1 MELFFCMEFLI
12 LFIFWWKIFKAPLG
26 NNHLFVSLLLFPLPF
41 LFGLSQIYLISHCF
55 TLEQLRLYSQ
65 LVYSYSII
73 NSLLLI
79 PQWYKLMWLS
89 LLHLSPKQLTDIQKL
104 LLAILLAA
112 VMISAIVFFFALY
125 YLWIDH
131 LSGYTQGL
139 RSALMNYQPIL
150 LDFQT
155 AFYFSFVV
163 YFTLGFGD
171 LVPYGPSFHL
181 LVFLECLIALIN
193 TGVIVIYV
201 YNFLFTRAHDNSFKG
216 KNQ

>member
-1 MELFFCMEFLI
+1 MGIFFLI
-12 LFIFWWKIFKAPLG
+12 EFALLLLIWWKTFSAPVWRR
-26 NNHLFVSLLLFPLPF
+26 HPFWSLLLFPLPF
-41 LFGLSQIYLISHCF
+41 LYGVGQIYLISHWF
-55 TLEQLRLYSQ
+55 TLAQLRLYSQ
-65 LVYSYSII
+65 PLYLYSIV

-79 PQWYKLMWLS
+79 PQWYKLMWLT
-89 LLHLSPKQLTDIQKL
+89 LLHFSPKKLTDVQKL

-112 VMISAIVFFFALY
+112 LMISAIVFFFSLY

-139 RSALMNYQPIL
+139 RSALLNYQPIL

-171 LVPYGPSFHL
+171 LVPYGPWFHF

-201 YNFLFTRAHDNSFKG
+201 YNFLFNKPDDHFVP
-216 KNQ
+216 

>member
-1 MELFFCMEFLI
+1 MTIFFLVEFLL
-12 LFIFWWKIFKAPLG
+12 LFLIWWKIFSAPAWTL
-26 NNHLFVSLLLFPLPF
+26 HSIFSLLLFPLPF
-41 LFGLSQIYLISHCF
+41 LYGLGQIYLISHWF

-65 LVYSYSII
+65 PLYLYSII

-79 PQWYKLMWLS
+79 PQWYKLMWLA
-89 LLHLSPKQLTDIQKL
+89 LLHFSPRKLTDVQKL

-112 VMISAIVFFFALY
+112 LMISAIVFFFSLY
-125 YLWIDH
+125 YLWSDH

-139 RSALMNYQPIL
+139 RSALLNYQPIL

-155 AFYFSFVV
+155 SFYFSFVV

-171 LVPYGPSFHL
+171 LVPYGPWFHF

-201 YNFLFTRAHDNSFKG
+201 YNFLFNKSNSL
-216 KNQ
+216 

>member
-1 MELFFCMEFLI
+1 MTIFFLVEFLL
-12 LFIFWWKIFKAPLG
+12 LFLIWWKIFSASAWA
-26 NNHLFVSLLLFPLPF
+26 HHSIFSLLLFPLPF
-41 LFGLSQIYLISHCF
+41 LYGLGQIYLISHWF

-65 LVYSYSII
+65 PLYLYSII

-79 PQWYKLMWLS
+79 PQWYKLMWLA
-89 LLHLSPKQLTDIQKL
+89 LLHFSPRKLTDVQKL
-104 LLAILLAA
+104 LLALLLAA
-112 VMISAIVFFFALY
+112 LMISAIVFFFSLY

-139 RSALMNYQPIL
+139 RSALLNYQPIL

-155 AFYFSFVV
+155 SFYFSFVV

-171 LVPYGPSFHL
+171 LVPYGPWFHF

-201 YNFLFTRAHDNSFKG
+201 YNFLFNKSNSL
-216 KNQ
+216 